1 VSEKHKD
8 FVQPHNEGCTIT
20 IDASPGAKATAIAG
34 VNRWRGSLQVKVAA
48 QAQEGEANEEL
59 VRFLSDKLGVE
70 RASITILKGER
81 SHHKTLWLPLKPD
94 KVRSLLAVE

>member
-20 IDASPGAKATAIAG
+20 IDASPGAKATAISG
-34 VNRWRGSLQVKVAA
+34 VNSWRGSLQVKVAA
-48 QAQEGEANEEL
+48 QAQEGAANDEL
-59 VRFLSDKLGVE
+59 VRFLSDKLGVD
-70 RASITILKGER
+70 RASITMLKGER
-81 SHHKTLWLPLKPD
+81 SRHKTLWLPLKPD